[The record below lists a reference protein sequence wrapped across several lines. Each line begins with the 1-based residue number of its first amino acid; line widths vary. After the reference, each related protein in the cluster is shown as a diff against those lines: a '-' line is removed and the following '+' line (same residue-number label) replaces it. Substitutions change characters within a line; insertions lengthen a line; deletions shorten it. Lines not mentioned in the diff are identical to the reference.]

1 MEENFL
7 ESFLEEAID
16 QIDIAEK
23 SLMSYE
29 KETKKV
35 FLEEAFRALHTLKG
49 ASYMFD
55 LQKMGDFSHL
65 METIFDGVRNG
76 IKVLDDT
83 TLKLL
88 YSSLDMLRG
97 ILKDPEVKL
106 KGNQRKYN
114 QLLKKLQDECVLLE
128 KKQREIEV
136 AKSEAII
143 ETDIREEEDAGISS
157 FYIKIIPAEPIK
169 RDIFHPIFGVFEDLK
184 DYGKLKIIPFADKDA
199 QLIEHWS
206 VFIATDET
214 KDTIEGLFLFVDEV
228 EIEIHKLSDTDL
240 LSDQIFSDQLEKW
253 ETAAKPI
260 NIIIVEDF
268 LTSNANDDEVFE
280 ENEEGKL
287 KSNSSIGNSSIRVPS
302 SKIDELMN
310 WVSELVTSQAM
321 LSNYSNEKD
330 DSILQAISENLEI
343 ISDNLRKVVID
354 VSLVTINSLVMRF
367 ERLVRDLS
375 KELKKPVNFIVHG
388 EDTELDKKVIE
399 ILVDPLLHILRNSMD
414 HGIEPIQK
422 RKELGKPEEATI
434 NFNAYYSGTEVI
446 IEISDDGKGIDPR
459 VIEAKAIEKKLIDK
473 SHDLDDA
480 KLINLIFH
488 PGFSTADKITD
499 VSGRGVGMDV
509 VRSKLEEIRGKV
521 EVLSK
526 VGEGTTIRINLPLSL
541 SIMDGLLTEIKGTQ
555 YVFPLHIVDRIER
568 MPYQSLNRAEKL
580 SKSVDING
588 QLFPVLSLREKF
600 EEDNDQIP
608 DTASIILCEGQE
620 GLKGFAVDNVKGQI
634 QTVIRPL
641 GDYYQDQNFI
651 SGSTILG
658 DGKLALVFDANKL
671 LNMN

>member
-7 ESFLEEAID
+7 ESFLEEAVD

-23 SLMSYE
+23 SLISYE
-29 KETKKV
+29 KNAKKV

-65 METIFDGVRNG
+65 METIFDGIRND
-76 IKVLDDT
+76 IKKLDDT
-83 TLKLL
+83 SLKLL
-88 YSSLDMLRG
+88 YSSLDMLRS
-97 ILKDPEVKL
+97 ILQDPEVKL
-106 KGNQRKYN
+106 KRNNRTYG
-114 QLLKKLQDECVLLE
+114 QLMEKLQKECRLLE
-128 KKQREIEV
+128 KKQREIEL
-136 AKSEAII
+136 AKTEAIF
-143 ETDIREEEDAGISS
+143 ERDTKEKEDSGFSS
-157 FYIKIIPAEPIK
+157 FYIEVIPAIPIK
-169 RDIFHPIFGVFEDLK
+169 KENFYPIFGVFEDLK
-184 DYGKLKIIPFADKDA
+184 DYGKLKIIPFAGKDA
-199 QLIEHWS
+199 QIIEHWS
-206 VFIATDET
+206 VFMATDET

-228 EIEIHKLSDTDL
+228 EVAIHKLSDTDF
-240 LSDQIFSDQLEKW
+240 LSEKAFTVQLEKW
-253 ETAAKPI
+253 EEASKPI
-260 NIIIVEDF
+260 SLEVVESF
-268 LTSNANDDEVFE
+268 LTSNATKNETLEESEVSMS
-280 ENEEGKL
+280 ENKAQM
-287 KSNSSIGNSSIRVPS
+287 GNASIRVPS

-310 WVSELVTSQAM
+310 WVSELVTAQAL

-330 DSILQAISENLEI
+330 DNILQAISENLEI

-354 VSLVTINSLVMRF
+354 VSLVSINSLVMRF

-375 KELKKPVNFIVHG
+375 KELNKPVNFIIQG

-399 ILVDPLLHILRNSMD
+399 ILIDPLLHIIRNSMD
-414 HGIEPIQK
+414 HGIEPTQK
-422 RKELGKPEEATI
+422 RKELGKPEEAMIT
-434 NFNAYYSGTEVI
+434 FNAYYSGTEVI
-446 IEISDDGKGIDPR
+446 IEISDDGKGIDPK
-459 VIEAKAIEKKLIDK
+459 VIKAKAIEKKLIDK
-473 SHDLDDA
+473 SDDLDDA
-480 KLINLIFH
+480 KLLNLIFH

-509 VRSKLEEIRGKV
+509 VRKKLEEIRGKV
-521 EVLSK
+521 EVISK

-541 SIMDGLLTEIKGTQ
+541 SIMDGLLTEIRGTQ
-555 YVFPLHIVDRIER
+555 YVFPLHIVERIER
-568 MPYQSLNRAEKL
+568 LPYQSLNRADKL
-580 SKSVDING
+580 SKSVEING
-588 QLFPVLSLREKF
+588 QLFPVLLLREKF
-600 EEDNDQIP
+600 EEDNDQMP

-641 GDYYQDQNFI
+641 GDYYQNQNFI